1 MTASTDSDRLPP
13 NGFAYRDPQEDDAA
27 AILDLGRT
35 LLLETDHYLRLPEE
49 RAGSV
54 GDARAL
60 IRYFRDLPGAVM
72 LHVWDEK
79 EARPVAEG
87 VLTRGGLQRISHVGT
102 IGIGV
107 LKSYWGRG
115 LGQALMAT
123 LEDTARCN
131 GIERLDF
138 TVLAGN
144 RRARDFYRRLGY
156 REEGRRRRSV
166 RFVAADGLSARYE
179 DEIAMAKWIGPED
192 GSGIVGQGRAKG

>member
-1 MTASTDSDRLPP
+1 MPVSTEHGPLPP
-13 NGFAYRDPQEDDAA
+13 HGFTLRNPQDEEAA

-35 LLLETDHYLRLPEE
+35 LLQETAYYLRLPEE
-49 RAGSV
+49 RAGSIE
-54 GDARAL
+54 DARAL

-72 LHVWDEK
+72 LHIWDEN

-115 LGQALMAT
+115 LGQALMTA
-123 LEDTARCN
+123 LEDAARRD
-131 GIERLDF
+131 GVERLDF

-156 REEGRRRRSV
+156 LEEGRRRRSV
-166 RFVAADGLSARYE
+166 RFDVTDGLPARYE
-179 DEIAMAKWIGPED
+179 DEIAMAKWIGSED
-192 GSGIVGQGRAKG
+192 GSGPTT